1 MNESDTESTLLLLW
15 INQLIFVLIG
25 FGNFIIF
32 YSELDFYLSL
42 KQFQIF
48 NCLLLNL
55 GFIGHT
61 IFSRFSWWNKKIELS
76 LYSNMLL
83 FTALMTPVILFVSS
97 IVYVSTDNDQLSIL
111 SIWNILFGGF
121 IRQVILDTMIAHNN
135 QV

>member
-1 MNESDTESTLLLLW
+1 MNKSDTESTLLLLW

-83 FTALMTPVILFVSS
+83 FTALMTPVILLVSS

>member
-83 FTALMTPVILFVSS
+83 FTALMTPVILLVSS

-121 IRQVILDTMIAHNN
+121 IRQIILDTMIAHNN